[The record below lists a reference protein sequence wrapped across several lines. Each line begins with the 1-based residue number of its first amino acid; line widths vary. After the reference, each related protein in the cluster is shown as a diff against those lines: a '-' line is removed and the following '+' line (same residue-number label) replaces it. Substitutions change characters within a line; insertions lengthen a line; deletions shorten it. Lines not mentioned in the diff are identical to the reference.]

1 MHIVPASLQTW
12 LEVPQGSPFTIQN
25 VPLGVGLIDDAEAV
39 LTRIGNWAINVSVL
53 IDEGLLPENLALAQG
68 DLEIEPDEAGEL
80 RRALVELFDADAKRL
95 RDNARLRQTVVVP
108 VVAVEMLLPMPIG
121 AFVDFY
127 SGINHATNVGRMFRP
142 DMPPLLPNY
151 RHLPVA
157 YNGRASSIVVSGS
170 PIIRPMG
177 QTMAP
182 GADAPTFGP
191 TRELDFELEIG
202 VLIGRQS
209 DHGRPVPIEEAEAFI
224 LGYVLVNDWSARDI
238 QRWEY
243 QPLGP
248 FLSKSFATSISPWI
262 VLKDALEPF
271 RCLGPVQ
278 DPIPLPHLRPPGA
291 GHYDIA
297 LEAALLTEAA
307 HAQTVLTRTSTRELY
322 WSAAQQIAH
331 QTSNGTPLEPGD
343 LLASGTISG
352 DSEGTYGSL
361 LELTWRGA
369 KPLTLPETGET
380 RTFLE
385 DGDTVILSGGC
396 EKDGARIGFGDV
408 SGIVLPA
415 GSTLR

>member
-1 MHIVPASLQTW
+1 MYIVPTSMQTW
-12 LEVPQGSPFTIQN
+12 LDVPPGSPFSIQN

-39 LTRIGNWAINVSVL
+39 LTRLGNWAINVSVL

-68 DLEIEPDEAGEL
+68 DLEIEPDEASEL
-80 RRALVELFDADAKRL
+80 RRALVELFEADSKRL
-95 RDNARLRQTVVVP
+95 RDNARLRQSAVVP

-127 SGINHATNVGRMFRP
+127 SGIHHASNVGKMFRP

-151 RHLPVA
+151 RHVPVA
-157 YNGRASSIVVSGS
+157 YNGRASSVLVSGS
-170 PIIRPMG
+170 SIVRPMG
-177 QTMAP
+177 QTKAP
-182 GADAPTFGP
+182 DADAPTFGP
-191 TRELDFELEIG
+191 TRELDFELELG
-202 VLIGRQS
+202 YFIGRQT
-209 DHGRPVPIEEAEAFI
+209 DFGEAVPIEDAESAI

-271 RCLGPVQ
+271 RCAGMPQEPV
-278 DPIPLPHLRPPGA
+278 PLPHLRSRSP
-291 GHYDIA
+291 GHYAIS
-297 LEAALLTEAA
+297 LEVALLTEKADA
-307 HAQTVLTRTSTRELY
+307 PTVISRTSSRELY

-352 DSEGTYGSL
+352 EAEGTYGSM
-361 LELTWRGA
+361 LELTWRGS
-369 KPLTLPETGET
+369 KPITLGTGET

-385 DGDTVILSGGC
+385 DGDTVILSGSC
-396 EKDGARIGFGDV
+396 EGNGFRVGFGEV
-408 SGIVLPA
+408 SGTILPA
-415 GSTLR
+415 GSTYR

>member
-25 VPLGVGLIDDAEAV
+25 VPLGVGLLDDAEAV
-39 LTRIGNWAINVSVL
+39 LTRIGNWAVNVSVL
-53 IDEGLLPENLALAQG
+53 IDEGLVPENLALAQG
-68 DLEIEPDEAGEL
+68 DLEIEPEEASEL
-80 RRALVELFDADAKRL
+80 RWALVDLFDADCKRL
-95 RDNARLRQTVVVP
+95 RDNARLRQATVVP

-127 SGINHATNVGRMFRP
+127 SGINHATNVGKMFRP
-142 DMPPLLPNY
+142 DMPALLPNY

-157 YNGRASSIVVSGS
+157 YNGRASSVLISGS

-177 QTMAP
+177 QTKAP
-182 GADAPTFGP
+182 EADAPTFGP
-191 TRELDFELEIG
+191 TRELDFELELG
-202 VLIGRQS
+202 VFIGRQS
-209 DHGRPVPIEEAEAFI
+209 DLGQPVSIEDAEEFI

-271 RCLGPVQ
+271 RCVGPLQ
-278 DPIPLPHLRPPGA
+278 DPIPLPHLRPPGPA
-291 GHYDIA
+291 HYDIS
-297 LEAALLTEAA
+297 LEAALLTEAG
-307 HAQTVLTRTSTRELY
+307 HAPVVISRTSTRELY
-322 WSAAQQIAH
+322 WSAPQQIAH
-331 QTSNGTPLEPGD
+331 QTSNGTPLEAGD

-352 DSEGTYGSL
+352 ETEGTYGSL
-361 LELTWRGA
+361 LELTWRGT
-369 KPLTLPETGET
+369 KPILLTETGET

-385 DGDTVILSGGC
+385 DGDTVVLSGSC
-396 EKDGARIGFGDV
+396 EREGVRVGFGDV
-408 SGIVLPA
+408 SGTILPA
-415 GSTLR
+415 GSSLR